1 MSQPS
6 TTTTPAPAAL
16 AGVRVLDLSGGTAGA
31 VAGMLLGDF
40 GASVLRANPAS
51 GGHVDPAGEVVWH
64 RNNTC
69 TDVDW
74 ADAAQLERVHAFLAS
89 ADVCITSDTRTERAL
104 GIDGESARARSNP
117 TLVHLSLPSW
127 PSLAAGPYGGVE
139 LDAFIGAI
147 SGLAARQSSFDGG
160 PIDFVYPHI
169 QYVQGLWGAT
179 VGLAAL
185 IERERSGLGQK
196 VEVDGVQGA
205 TLTGTAIM
213 AIDPVEPPKDTNV
226 GAGGP
231 SPIYS
236 KYQCADG
243 EWLFFAAL
251 MPKFQD
257 TGFAVL
263 GVADILSDERILE
276 EGAKG
281 ADGGSSRAPAPM
293 RTRLYAPE
301 NRDWLRD
308 RIAGA
313 FATRP
318 RDEWLE
324 LLERGDC
331 PAAAIG
337 DRDDWLDHPQML
349 ALGQRKHVQDPKVGS
364 VVMAGNPAH
373 LLRAPAKDPSGRRFV
388 PLADIPLWEP
398 PAAASPSPSES
409 LPDRAGADGEGPLS
423 GVRVIDLGTVLA
435 GPLAGMLLATLGAE
449 VIKVEP
455 PSGDAFRMTGWHYN
469 RGQRSVAV
477 DLLDPVGSE
486 CFRSLVAT
494 TDVVIDNYRPG
505 VLERLGIDYDSLC
518 KVQPDV
524 VSVSISAFGHVGPLT
539 NRPGFD
545 PLLQAMSGMMKAQ
558 GGADEPVFY
567 TVAVNDIAAAT
578 AAAFGACVALYR
590 RARTGEGDQV
600 RTSLA
605 ASSAF
610 MQCAELARFEGR
622 PPAAV
627 GGRDFRGAGPRT
639 RFYRAADGWVRV
651 HAADLQQLQRSGLL
665 PSAAPEDDDECI
677 AALSA
682 AIATR
687 RRDDVLDALAGAGI
701 TAVPVRTVV
710 EFVTD
715 EQMLA
720 ERYIES
726 LPNGER
732 SVHLPGPYARFSRT
746 QAPAMCRPPGVGE
759 HTGELLLGAGV
770 AADALERA
778 VADGV
783 VAVGDPLTIL
793 PLIDY
798 R

>member
-1 MSQPS
+1 MSHPS
-6 TTTTPAPAAL
+6 PSPAAL

-31 VAGMLLGDF
+31 VAAMLLGDF
-40 GASVLRANPAS
+40 GATVLRGNPAN

-64 RNNTC
+64 RNSTC
-69 TDVDW
+69 TEVDW
-74 ADAAQLERVHAFLAS
+74 VNAEDLERVRAFLVH
-89 ADVCITSDTRTERAL
+89 ADVCITSDAWTERAL
-104 GIDGESARARSNP
+104 GLASDAHRTRTNP
-117 TLVHLSLPSW
+117 RLVHLSLPSW
-127 PSLAAGPYGGVE
+127 PSLAAGPYGGGE
-139 LDAFIGAI
+139 LDAFIAAI

-185 IERERSGLGQK
+185 IERERSGVGQK

-213 AIDPVEPPKDTNV
+213 AIDPVEPPKETNV

-231 SPIYS
+231 APIYS

-257 TGFAVL
+257 TGFKVL
-263 GVADILSDERILE
+263 GVEDILSDERILE
-276 EGAKG
+276 EGAR
-281 ADGGSSRAPAPM
+281 ADDGGSGRAPM

-324 LLERGDC
+324 LLEQGDC

-349 ALGQRKHVQDPKVGS
+349 ALGQRKSVHDPRVGS
-364 VVMAGNPAH
+364 VVMGGNPAD
-373 LLRAPAKDPSGRRFV
+373 LLHAPAKEPTGRRFAA
-388 PLADIPLWEP
+388 LSDIPLWEQP
-398 PAAASPSPSES
+398 VAEGPSASDAAA
-409 LPDRAGADGEGPLS
+409 ADDGPLA

-469 RGQRSVAV
+469 RGQQSVAV

-486 CFRSLVAT
+486 CFRSLAAT

-505 VLERLGIDYDSLC
+505 VLERLGIDYESLC
-518 KVQPDV
+518 KVQPNV
-524 VSVSISAFGHVGPLT
+524 ISVSISAFGHVGPLT
-539 NRPGFD
+539 SRPGFD

-558 GGADEPVFY
+558 GGTDEPVFY

-610 MQCAELARFEGR
+610 MQNAELARFAGR

-627 GGRDFRGAGPRT
+627 GGRDFRGSGPRT
-639 RFYRAADGWVRV
+639 RFYRAADGWLRV
-651 HAADLQQLQRSGLL
+651 HAADLQQLERSGVLD
-665 PSAAPEDDDECI
+665 AAAISDDDDECI
-677 AALSA
+677 AAISA
-682 AIATR
+682 AVAAR
-687 RRDDVLDALAGAGI
+687 RRDELVDALAGAGV

-726 LPNGER
+726 LPNGAR

-759 HTGELLLGAGV
+759 HTGELLRGAGV
-770 AADALERA
+770 AADTLERA
-778 VADGV
+778 VTEGV
-783 VAVGDPLTIL
+783 IAIGDPLTIL